1 MNKHSIKSRLL
12 KILLIPLLIGFSVLG
27 VASFYNTQH
36 EAEEI
41 YDAQLAHFARMLE
54 LLTVRGVTLVPPAP
68 VDKFNIQYNTP
79 QSSYEK
85 NFAYRVWIN
94 GKPVLKSLHSA
105 DFGEYP
111 EEEGF
116 SDRELNGKDWRFL
129 TIKDGPLTVEVAED
143 YEARQDLIDRVILSI
158 FIPLIILIPFIL
170 FTVIYGLNI
179 GLRPLSALSNA
190 VSRRNAD
197 DLHPINKE
205 DIPEEVEPLV
215 DNLNNL
221 MAKIEEALEK
231 EKRFT
236 SYAAHELRTPL
247 AAIKA
252 QIQVALRHKD
262 LNKQKEMFND
272 VNIGVDRMSHLVEQ
286 LLTLMRVQKGGVE
299 KHNFNISELLERVIK
314 SYELQ
319 AKDKGLKINSN
330 ITNDISI
337 EANSE
342 MIEIMF
348 NNLISNS
355 IKYSDSK
362 GNIEINLVREDE
374 GISFSTSN
382 PSKEI
387 NDEDLQNMFEP
398 FHRLKGETETG
409 VGIGLSI
416 VKWIVDAHAGQ
427 INPIYKSGILEQSI
441 NF

>member
-1 MNKHSIKSRLL
+1 LV
-12 KILLIPLLIGFSVLG
+12 IGFSILG
-27 VASFYNTQH
+27 IASFYNTQH

-41 YDAQLAHFARMLE
+41 YDAQMSHFARMLE

-94 GKPVLKSLHSA
+94 GKPVLKSLNST
-105 DFGEYP
+105 DFGDYP
-111 EEEGF
+111 KEEGF
-116 SDRELNGKDWRFL
+116 SDRKLDGKDWRFL

-158 FIPLIILIPFIL
+158 FIPLIILIPLIL
-170 FTVIYGLNI
+170 FTVIYGLKV
-179 GLRPLSALSNA
+179 GLKPLSSLSNA
-190 VSRRNAD
+190 VSRRNVE

-221 MAKIEEALEK
+221 MEKIEDALEK

-247 AAIKA
+247 AALKA

-262 LNKQKEMFND
+262 LNKQKEMFGD
-272 VNIGVDRMSHLVEQ
+272 VTIGIDRMSHLVEQ
-286 LLTLMRVQKGGVE
+286 LLTLMRVQKGSIE
-299 KHNFNISELLERVIK
+299 RHSFNISELLDKIVK
-314 SYELQ
+314 SHKSQ
-319 AKDKGLKINSN
+319 AKERDLNINSN
-330 ITNDISI
+330 ISHDLNI

-355 IKYSDSK
+355 IKYSDGK
-362 GNIEINLVREDE
+362 EDIKINLTEEDK
-374 GISFSTSN
+374 GISFSISN
-382 PSKEI
+382 PSKNISKE
-387 NDEDLQNMFEP
+387 ELQNMFEP

-409 VGIGLSI
+409 AGIGLSI
-416 VKWIVDAHAGQ
+416 VKWIVDAHGGEINARYKAGKLEHKLY
-427 INPIYKSGILEQSI
+427 IY
-441 NF
+441 